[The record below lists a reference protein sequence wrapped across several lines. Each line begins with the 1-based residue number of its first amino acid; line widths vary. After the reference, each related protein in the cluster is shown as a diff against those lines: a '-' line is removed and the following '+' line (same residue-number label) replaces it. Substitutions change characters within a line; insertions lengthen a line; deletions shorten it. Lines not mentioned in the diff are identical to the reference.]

1 MRNVSC
7 GPSCLPSRLR
17 AIDPTITSDTYIW
30 GAEDSAPMPPKIGI
44 FAGKYERS
52 ELSFFRRGLRCFP
65 PRCWTEALFGDGALE
80 RAVSKRSKSGGA
92 TQDKSKR
99 ARDLR

>member
-7 GPSCLPSRLR
+7 GPSCLPSRRRPHGRIGHLYLGR
-17 AIDPTITSDTYIW
+17 
-30 GAEDSAPMPPKIGI
+30 EDSAPMRPQMGI

-52 ELSFFRRGLRCFP
+52 ELSFFRRCLRCFP